1 MPLTFLGQP
10 LRPATAWRIA
20 IVLVAALGL
29 HACGLYEVAAGLNT
43 LKPVDT
49 TQRTLAVSLIT
60 PPALPAAAAP
70 AAAPPRPQRPKR
82 PHSASAPSL
91 PAVAPAPAPAPVE
104 PELPPRQEEQIPP
117 PPAEPP
123 APPAPPAP
131 EPPRLPPGVEEVPK
145 TGRIAYRTTYS
156 RMRGLRAMTF
166 VDWNVDVA
174 RGRYELWL
182 RTVDPAGLL
191 DLKSS
196 GSLQAFGIAPEKYV
210 ERIEIANRELR
221 AEFDW
226 MARVVQFTGRGAGQ
240 PAGFLEGVQDP
251 LSLQFHLP
259 LLAQADPARFTP
271 GAEIG
276 FQVARRGIETYTF
289 RAEAF
294 EPVRIS
300 GKDVRAL
307 KLDRPRGPNTTR
319 RVEIWMAPE
328 YQWLPVRLRFTDTNG
343 EVWDSVLAALPGE
356 EQPREPIQEEFI
368 KP

>member
-20 IVLVAALGL
+20 IVLVAVLGL
-29 HACGLYEVAAGLNT
+29 HAFGLYEVAAGLNT
-43 LKPVDT
+43 LKPEDT

-60 PPALPAAAAP
+60 LPAAPPEAAP
-70 AAAPPRPQRPKR
+70 TAAPPRPPRPR
-82 PHSASAPSL
+82 AANAPSL
-91 PAVAPAPAPAPVE
+91 PSAPTQAPA
-104 PELPPRQEEQIPP
+104 P
-117 PPAEPP
+117 PPAEPEP
-123 APPAPPAP
+123 PPLEEPVPQSPVEPPVEPPAPPPP
-131 EPPRLPPGVEEVPK
+131 EQPRLPPGVEEVPR
-145 TGRIAYRTTYS
+145 TGRIAYRTTYT
-156 RMRGLRAMTF
+156 RMRGIRAMTF
-166 VDWNVDVA
+166 VDWSVDTA

-196 GSLQAFGIAPEKYV
+196 GSLQAFGIAPEKYL
-210 ERIEIANRELR
+210 ERIEITNRELR

-226 MARVVQFTGRGAGQ
+226 TARVVQFTGRGAGQ

-259 LLAQADPARFTP
+259 LLAQAYPSRFTP
-271 GAEIG
+271 GADIS
-276 FQVARRGIETYTF
+276 FQVARRNIETYVF

-294 EPVRIS
+294 EPVRI
-300 GKDVRAL
+300 GDRDVRAL
-307 KLDRPRGPNTTR
+307 KLDRARGPKATR

-328 YQWLPVRLRFTDTNG
+328 YQWLPVRLRFTDTND
-343 EVWDSVLAALPGE
+343 EVWDSVLAALPGD
-356 EQPREPIQEEFI
+356 EQPRDPNQEEVV